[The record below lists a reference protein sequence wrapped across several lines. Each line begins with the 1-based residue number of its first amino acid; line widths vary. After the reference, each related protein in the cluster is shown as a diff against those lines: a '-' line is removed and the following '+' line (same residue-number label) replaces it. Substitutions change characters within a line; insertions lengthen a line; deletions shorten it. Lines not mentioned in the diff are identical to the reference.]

1 MKPQTLILPLN
12 LPRLSERGAA
22 QLIALLHELVTAVE
36 YYYAAQSNRDRR
48 PRHEKRPSWQLLP
61 ETPDDPPF

>member
-1 MKPQTLILPLN
+1 MKPQTLIVPLN

-22 QLIALLHELVTAVE
+22 QLIALLHELVAAVE

-48 PRHEKRPSWQLLP
+48 PRREGRPSWQLLP
-61 ETPDDPPF
+61 ETPDEPPF